1 MTLQERIAAL
11 KASRGMP
18 QTPVAPAPTPKPTP
32 VAPTPTIRPERLS
45 DIICQRPITDKLARF
60 AKQPHSQ
67 AFLFHG
73 ETGIGKTATAL
84 ALARELGATDGM
96 SGLRIVASG
105 EQSADAVRECNEAMT
120 CSPLMGSWNV
130 TVINEC
136 DRMSKQAETIWL
148 DALENLPR
156 HAVVIFTT
164 NHMETLT
171 DRFRDRCM
179 AFEFVSD
186 ADWMVPDAIAWVR
199 RIAGNIDAPGIVRGA
214 VINGKLS
221 LRRVVA
227 GIKAA
232 TM

>member
-11 KASRGMP
+11 RAGQP
-18 QTPVAPAPTPKPTP
+18 PAQPPAPAPVAPVSVPMTL
-32 VAPTPTIRPERLS
+32 RPERLT
-45 DIICQRPITDKLARF
+45 DIICQRPIIEKLARF

-84 ALARELGATDGM
+84 ALAREMGAVDDL
-96 SGLRIVASG
+96 SGLRIIASG
-105 EQSADAVRECNEAMT
+105 EQSADAVRECISGMHLYPMMND
-120 CSPLMGSWNV
+120 WHV
-130 TVINEC
+130 TIVNEC

-148 DALENLPR
+148 DALESLPP

-164 NHMETLT
+164 NHVDSLT
-171 DRFRDRCM
+171 DRFRDRCICF
-179 AFEFVSD
+179 AFASEAKAMQSEAV
-186 ADWMVPDAIAWVR
+186 AWVR
-199 RIAGNIDAPGIVRGA
+199 ANAATLDASSIVREAIIEGR
-214 VINGKLS
+214 LS

-232 TM
+232 MM